1 MSIESVRANLVAAY
15 KRRVNNNQHQSF
27 LKNTGYVDIDR
38 FRRGLKRIQVPLL
51 VGAQGVCVVLIILV
65 APLWAILSIWV
76 MLFMRISGK
85 ISKKIDEID
94 RYIDGRF

>member
-1 MSIESVRANLVAAY
+1 MPVTSFRKNLVATY
-15 KRRVNNNQHQSF
+15 RQWLDHNKHKGY
-27 LKNTGYVDIDR
+27 LKNTGYVDINGV
-38 FRRGLKRIQVPLL
+38 RRGLKRIQVLLL

-65 APLWAILSIWV
+65 APLWAILSVWV

-94 RYIDGRF
+94 RYIDG